1 VTEMLEIQYVMV
13 RNVVT
18 AKENISVEK
27 VIQILYKKH
36 VGSIIV
42 VDDKKKCVGIFTER
56 DAIRVVAQKIPLDTP
71 LSKVMTK
78 HVVTIRGDATLEE
91 TRRLVVTSKIRHLPV
106 VDKQGTLLGVFSVRS
121 FLDEIF
127 GLKF

>member
-1 VTEMLEIQYVMV
+1 VTKMLEIQYVMV

-56 DAIRVVAQKIPLDTP
+56 DAIRVVGQKIPLDTS

-78 HVVTIRGDATLEE
+78 PVVTIRGDATLEE
-91 TRRLVVTSKIRHLPV
+91 TRRLIVTSKIRHLPV